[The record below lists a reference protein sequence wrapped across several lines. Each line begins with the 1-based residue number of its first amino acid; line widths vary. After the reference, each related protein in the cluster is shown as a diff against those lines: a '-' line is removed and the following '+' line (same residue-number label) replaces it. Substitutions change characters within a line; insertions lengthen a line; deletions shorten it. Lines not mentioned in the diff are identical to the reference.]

1 VEEEDLPE
9 EEAEMEEEEA
19 TQDQD
24 PQEAH
29 QPEETQSP
37 PDLTC
42 PLTYDPS
49 PVPMMQDQWETS
61 PTSSM
66 ETEPKQKRLST
77 NSTTTF
83 YLTST
88 SQGSTLQLK
97 RLPWLSRLS
106 KARRLPDGQGH

>member
-1 VEEEDLPE
+1 MEKEDLPE
-9 EEAEMEEEEA
+9 EEAEVEEEEA
-19 TQDQD
+19 TQDQH

-29 QPEETQSP
+29 QPEEIRSP
-37 PDLTC
+37 LDLTYL
-42 PLTYDPS
+42 PTYDLS
-49 PVPMMQDQWETS
+49 PAPMTQDQWETS